1 MRVLALSIAL
11 LALVALVGCGGGGGS
26 SSGNTGNTG
35 NTGNNGNNGNSGTT
49 KSTGSIAGTAYAT
62 KGRIGVFARGT
73 KRTGTQTA
81 LGNATVAV
89 SGYSTLTT
97 TTDSSGNFQINNVPT
112 GAQTVVISASGY
124 AMLSVPVTVQA
135 SPAVTQVTL
144 PAATTAQYQWTVLVY
159 LDADNDLEAYGLM
172 NMLQM
177 EAVGS
182 TSNVAILVE
191 LARPPT
197 GTNPSTGG
205 YPNSLLASDAAVN
218 GAWGGRGPTRG
229 ATW

>member
-124 AMLSVPVTVQA
+124 AMLQ
-135 SPAVTQVTL
+135 
-144 PAATTAQYQWTVLVY
+144 
-159 LDADNDLEAYGLM
+159 
-172 NMLQM
+172 
-177 EAVGS
+177 
-182 TSNVAILVE
+182 
-191 LARPPT
+191 RT
-197 GTNPSTGG
+197 G
-205 YPNSLLASDAAVN
+205 N
-218 GAWGGRGPTRG
+218 GASESGGHPGHASRGNHGPISMDG
-229 ATW
+229 AGVSGRR